1 MGLFAFVRTKQ
12 YRNFMA
18 KLYGWGASVVII
30 GALFK
35 INHYPGADIMLVIG
49 LGTESI
55 IFFFSAFEPPHVEPD
70 WSLVYP
76 QLAGIYHEGDVG
88 SKELASGASITEE
101 LDKML
106 EKAKIGP
113 ELIESLGSGLRN
125 LTDTTSKLSDVSNAS
140 LANDQYVSNL
150 KSASESVSV
159 LSDSYKKTAKTL
171 DQNLTVT
178 EDQVQNIQS
187 VSKNAASLSS
197 AYAMASESIKEE
209 ISLNK
214 EFSTSMINA
223 ADSANKF
230 VQKYNES
237 AELLSKTTETLN
249 TSAIEGSTYNKQLQ
263 KISNNLSALNALYE
277 LHLQESSHQSDV
289 TKKASDSM
297 GKLVENLNESI
308 NNTAKYKDT
317 LASLNKVFEQ
327 QVQGTVQQVEGMNKM
342 QETVKEFLAN
352 LNQSVQQTARF
363 KDEVDILAKNIAAL
377 NKVYGSMLS
386 AMNVSIK

>member
-1 MGLFAFVRTKQ
+1 MGLLAFVRTRH

-35 INHYPGADIMLVIG
+35 INHYAGADIMLIIG
-49 LGTESI
+49 LGTESC

-76 QLAGIYHEGDVG
+76 QFAGIYHGDDVG
-88 SKELASGASITEE
+88 SKELSSGASITEE

-113 ELIESLGSGLRN
+113 ELIESLGSGLRSLN
-125 LTDTTSKLSDVSNAS
+125 KTTAQLSDVSNAS
-140 LANDQYVSNL
+140 LANDQYVTNM
-150 KSASESVSV
+150 KSASESASV
-159 LSDSYKKTAKTL
+159 LSDSYKKTASTL
-171 DQNLTVT
+171 DHNLAVS
-178 EDQVQNIQS
+178 EEQLQNIQS

-197 AYAMASESIKEE
+197 AYAQASESIKEE

-214 EFSTSMINA
+214 EFSTSMMNA
-223 ADSANKF
+223 ATSANKF
-230 VQKYNES
+230 VAKYNES
-237 AELLSKTTETLN
+237 AELLSKSTDILN
-249 TSAIEGSTYNKQLQ
+249 TSAVEGNLYNKQLQ

-277 LHLQESSHQSDV
+277 LHLQGSSQQMEV
-289 TKKASDSM
+289 TNKASESLS
-297 GKLVENLNESI
+297 KLVVNLNESVT
-308 NNTAKYKDT
+308 NTAKYKDT
-317 LASLNKVFEQ
+317 LASLNKVFDQ
-327 QVQGTVQQVEGMNKM
+327 QVQGTVQQVEGMNEM
-342 QETVKEFLAN
+342 QNTIKAFLTN
-352 LNQSVQQTARF
+352 LNQSVQQTAKF

-377 NKVYGSMLS
+377 NKVYGGMLS

>member
-1 MGLFAFVRTKQ
+1 MGLLALVRTKQ

-35 INHYPGADIMLVIG
+35 INHYTGADIMLIIG
-49 LGTESI
+49 LGTESM

-88 SKELASGASITEE
+88 SKEFAKGASVTEE
-101 LDKML
+101 LDRML

-113 ELIESLGSGLRN
+113 ELIESLGTGLRSLN
-125 LTDTTSKLSDVSNAS
+125 DTTAKLSDVSDAS
-140 LANDQYVSNL
+140 LANDQYVTNL
-150 KSASESVSV
+150 KSASESASV

-171 DQNLTVT
+171 DQNLAVS
-178 EDQVQNIQS
+178 EEQLSNIQS

-197 AYAMASESIKEE
+197 AYAQASESIREE

-214 EFSTSMINA
+214 EFSSSMMNA
-223 ADSANKF
+223 AVSANKF
-230 VQKYNES
+230 VEKYNES
-237 AELLSKTTETLN
+237 AELLSKSTETLN
-249 TSAIEGSTYNKQLQ
+249 TSAIEGNVYNKQLQ
-263 KISNNLSALNALYE
+263 KISNNLAALNALYE
-277 LHLQESSHQSDV
+277 LHLQGSTQQMEV
-289 TKKASDSM
+289 TNKASESL
-297 GKLVENLNESI
+297 GNLVQNLNESVT
-308 NNTAKYKDT
+308 NTARYKET
-317 LASLNKVFEQ
+317 LASLNTVFDQ
-327 QVQGTVQQVEGMNKM
+327 QLKGTVQQVEGMNKM
-342 QETVKEFLAN
+342 QDTVKQFLLN
-352 LNQSVQQTARF
+352 LNQSVEQTVKF

-377 NKVYGSMLS
+377 NKVYGGMLS

>member
-1 MGLFAFVRTKQ
+1 MALLAFVRTKQ

-35 INHYPGADIMLVIG
+35 INHYSGADIMLIIG

-113 ELIESLGSGLRN
+113 ELIESLGSGLRSLN
-125 LTDTTSKLSDVSNAS
+125 DTTAKLSDVSNAS
-140 LANDQYVSNL
+140 LANDQYITNL
-150 KSASESVSV
+150 KSASDSVSV

-171 DQNLTVT
+171 DHNLTIT
-178 EDQVQNIQS
+178 EDQLQNIQS
-187 VSKNAASLSS
+187 VSKNAANLST
-197 AYAMASESIKEE
+197 AYAQASESIQEE

-214 EFSTSMINA
+214 EFSASMMNA
-223 ADSANKF
+223 SDSANKF

-249 TSAIEGSTYNKQLQ
+249 TSAIEGNAYNKQLQ

-277 LHLQESSHQSDV
+277 LHLQGSNQQMDV
-289 TKKASDSM
+289 TNKASESL
-297 GKLVENLNESI
+297 GKLVDNLNESVT
-308 NNTAKYKDT
+308 NTVKYKDT

-327 QVQGTVQQVEGMNKM
+327 QVQGTMQQVEGMNKM
-342 QETVKEFLAN
+342 QDTVKEFLAN
-352 LNQSVQQTARF
+352 LNQSVQQTAKF

-377 NKVYGSMLS
+377 NKVYGGMLS